1 MVNLSHIKFKKF
13 QTFLFMDKT
22 TQLIKIY
29 KKILDTKVE

>member
-1 MVNLSHIKFKKF
+1 MVNLSHINLKKF

-22 TQLIKIY
+22 TELIKIC